1 MKDESENGNHTDD
14 FAEQIGRK
22 SSRKIR
28 AREKGKKSLWYG
40 LGMFGLVGW
49 SVSIPTLLF
58 LILGIWIDRN
68 YQSPYSWTLMM
79 LVIGIILG
87 CLNAWFWVKKESEDT

>member
-1 MKDESENGNHTDD
+1 MADKEYKTDE
-14 FAEQIGRK
+14 FAKEIREK

-28 AREKGKKSLWYG
+28 ARKEKRKGLWYG

-58 LILGIWIDRN
+58 LLLGIWIDSR
-68 YQSPYSWTLMM
+68 YKSKYSWTLMLLM
-79 LVIGIILG
+79 FGIFIG
-87 CLNAWFWVKKESEDT
+87 CMNAWYWIKRESEGHEYE